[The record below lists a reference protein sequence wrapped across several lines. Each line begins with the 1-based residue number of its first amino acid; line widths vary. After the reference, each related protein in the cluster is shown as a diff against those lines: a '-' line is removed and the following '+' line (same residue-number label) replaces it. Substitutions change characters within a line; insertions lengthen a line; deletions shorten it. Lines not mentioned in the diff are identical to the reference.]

1 MFTTAPNNHHP
12 RCSRLKTGY
21 SLHTFDAGFNDIKIL
36 ESGSLLANLTH
47 IYVNNNSIANV
58 SEKSFL
64 GLDGLRLVD
73 LQGNSLASL
82 ALPSMSSSYGPR
94 LLLADNPWTCDCSL
108 SWMRA
113 PAGRSGIASAMSPT
127 IGDLNSIVCSSTG
140 LSLVSIPP
148 SDLLCEYSAHC
159 QPDCFC
165 CDFFACDCRMQ
176 CPDGCS
182 CFHDSQWTV
191 NKIECS
197 GRNHTDVPALIPMD
211 ATEIFLDGN
220 NMTELIGP
228 GFIGRRHVAEV
239 FLNNSKIVT
248 IGPLSLEGLT
258 GTKVL
263 HLEDNQLEELF
274 NRQFSGLVALRQ
286 LHLQRN
292 LLSRI
297 AANAFEGLDRLEVL
311 RLEGNQLAS
320 LSFNPPHSAALT
332 LGNNPWS
339 CDCTQKLSTLKEV
352 LARVEDK
359 MEVACA
365 SSSLPVE
372 LMECESSPLTQPS
385 SLMPI
390 GQTTDFTPIT
400 IGVLLAVFLVIVVYL
415 AAFAYRRR
423 IRGCCPGKAVPAP
436 VLEGRLF
443 DVFLTYSLEDR
454 ALAEDS
460 LAPAL
465 EQGPGPSYRL
475 CLHQRDFP
483 ASTPLHDA
491 VTVASESSSR
501 TLLLLSPSFVATQWP
516 LVRGP
521 LLSLPPGRLLLLQLA
536 PLAPLDLAPHPELR
550 RLLEGG
556 PLLR

>member
-1 MFTTAPNNHHP
+1 
-12 RCSRLKTGY
+12 
-21 SLHTFDAGFNDIKIL
+21 
-36 ESGSLLANLTH
+36 
-47 IYVNNNSIANV
+47 
-58 SEKSFL
+58 
-64 GLDGLRLVD
+64 
-73 LQGNSLASL
+73 
-82 ALPSMSSSYGPR
+82 
-94 LLLADNPWTCDCSL
+94 
-108 SWMRA
+108 
-113 PAGRSGIASAMSPT
+113 
-127 IGDLNSIVCSSTG
+127 
-140 LSLVSIPP
+140 
-148 SDLLCEYSAHC
+148 
-159 QPDCFC
+159 
-165 CDFFACDCRMQ
+165 MQ
-176 CPDGCS
+176 CPEGCE

-211 ATEIFLDGN
+211 ATEIYLDGN

-228 GFIGRRHVAEV
+228 GFIGRRHVTEV

-263 HLEDNQLEELF
+263 HLEENHLEELF
-274 NRQFSGLVALRQ
+274 NRQFSGLSSLRQ

-311 RLEGNQLAS
+311 HLEGNQLAS
-320 LSFNPPHSAALT
+320 LSFNLPQSALLT
-332 LGNNPWS
+332 LANNPWL
-339 CDCTQKLSTLKEV
+339 CDCNDQKLSALKEV

-359 MEVACA
+359 VEVTC
-365 SSSLPVE
+365 SSTSLLVE
-372 LMECESSPLTQPS
+372 MMECESSPLTQPS

-390 GQTTDFTPIT
+390 GKATDFTPIT

-423 IRGCCPGKAVPAP
+423 IRGCCPGKALPAP
-436 VLEGRLF
+436 ALEGRLF

-465 EQGPGPSYRL
+465 EQGPGASYRL

-516 LVRGP
+516 LVRSP
-521 LLSLPPGRLLLLQLA
+521 LLSLPPGRLLLLQVASWEIILSFSFQPSIQQLA

-550 RLLEGG
+550 RFLEAG
-556 PLLR
+556 PLLRY